1 MSDIRLIYTT
11 FASREQARELIREAL
26 DQGLIACA
34 NLYAMESHYSWQGE
48 RCEDTEYAAL
58 LKTSPEKEA
67 ALRTWL
73 ESRHPY
79 EVPCILSWG
88 AAANPAYGDWIR
100 ERLFGGGDL
109 PAG

>member
-11 FASREQARELIREAL
+11 LASREQARELIREAL

-34 NLYAMESHYSWQGE
+34 NLFAMESHYSWQGE
-48 RCEDTEYAAL
+48 RCEDAEYAAI

-67 ALRTWL
+67 ALRSWL
-73 ESRHPY
+73 EGRHPY
-79 EVPCILSWG
+79 EVPCILSWE
-88 AAANPAYGDWIR
+88 AQANPAYGGWI
-100 ERLFGGGDL
+100 LGQLIGGGDL